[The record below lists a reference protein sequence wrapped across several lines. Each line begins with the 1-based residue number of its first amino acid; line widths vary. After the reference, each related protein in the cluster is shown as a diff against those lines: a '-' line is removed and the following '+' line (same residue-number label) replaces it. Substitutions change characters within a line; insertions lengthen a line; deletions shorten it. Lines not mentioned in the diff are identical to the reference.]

1 MIGKVIDM
9 NHTEAFVSFDN
20 GTTTGVSKFSLPQN
34 VKIGDSVNIDPN
46 VTRLTND
53 KLVDFF

>member
-9 NHTEAFVSFDN
+9 NNTEAFVSFEN

-34 VKIGDSVNIDPN
+34 VKIDPN
-46 VTRLTND
+46 ATRLTND

>member
-1 MIGKVIDM
+1 M
-9 NHTEAFVSFDN
+9 NNTEAFVSFEN

-46 VTRLTND
+46 ATRLTND